1 VVAFALK
8 GLLSRKLRTALTAFA
23 IVLGVAMVSGTYV
36 LTDSIDKAFDSIFT
50 DVRAGSTAVIS
61 GKSAFD
67 LSEGSGASDPAFD
80 ESLLAEVR
88 EVEGVGAAEG
98 GVDDEVQLIGEDGKA
113 VVYGGAPN
121 LGFSIADGD
130 SVFNPLDLVE
140 GSWPGP
146 DEVVI
151 DKSTVEKED
160 LQVGQQIGVQGVGA
174 VERLRISGVV
184 TFGSVATIGGATL
197 AGFDLPTAQ
206 RLFDKEG
213 KLDEIAVAARAG
225 TSDGE
230 LVREL
235 SEVLPAGTQVRL
247 SSEQA
252 EEDASETNE
261 FIRFFR
267 IFLLVF
273 AGVALFVG
281 SFVIANSLSITIAQ
295 RTREF
300 ATIRTLGG
308 SRRQV
313 LGSIV
318 LEALVVGTA
327 AALLGLFSGLG
338 LAKLLFWL
346 FDAGGFTLPNQGLL
360 LEPRT
365 IIASLLVG
373 ILVTL
378 VASLLPGI
386 RATKV
391 PPIAAV
397 REGASLPEP
406 TFFHRD
412 LRAAPWYLL
421 AALAFAGLAAIMPW
435 LVGRGALG
443 LVGLVLGYT
452 AIAKVVG
459 SRTVMVLLLIV
470 AGFAFLVAALFLPDV
485 ETRTVLALIG
495 AGAILVFIG
504 VALFS
509 ARLVRPLATGVN
521 PVGTWAVVVLTILVW
536 PFWTLPFWLLRV
548 AAFGPGD
555 AGRRVLLGLLGLLI
569 NPLLAFFV
577 LVMWVRGKVTSWSP
591 EWPLDFPGVLPD
603 RTMNRIAA
611 HNSRRNPQRT
621 ASTAAALMIGL
632 ALVTLVATLA
642 AGITSTFRGAVDE
655 LFTSDY
661 AITAQNNFSPIP
673 IDAAV
678 AAAKAPGVEAIAST
692 RTGEARIYD
701 STEFV
706 TAVDADA
713 GEVLTLDWKDGS
725 QAVLGQLGANG
736 AFVDDA
742 FAEDHDLGVGSPVT
756 IQVPSGKELE
766 LVVKGI
772 FEPPAG
778 GSPFGRVTFSSETF
792 DREYNSPRNLYTF
805 VQMRGNVTEAST
817 KALEDALA
825 DFPNAKAQTR
835 EEFVDNQIRPLNNI
849 LNILYVLLALSVIV
863 SLFGI
868 VNTLVLTVFERTRE
882 LGMLRA
888 VGMTR
893 RQVRRMIRHESVIT
907 ALIGGVLGIV
917 LGIVLAALLIARVD
931 FIEFAVPTIQLIVF
945 AIAAII
951 VGIVAA
957 IFPARRAARLDPLKA
972 LQYE

>member
-1 VVAFALK
+1 MLAFALK
-8 GLLSRKLRTALTAFA
+8 GLLGRKLRTALTAFA

-50 DVRAGSTAVIS
+50 DVRAGSTAVIT

-67 LSEGSGASDPAFD
+67 LSEGSGASDPVFD
-80 ESLLAEVR
+80 ESLLDEIR
-88 EVEGVGAAEG
+88 EVPGVGAAEAS
-98 GVDDEVQLIGEDGKA
+98 VDDEVQLIGEDGKA
-113 VVYGGAPN
+113 IVYGGAPN

-146 DEVVI
+146 GEVVI
-151 DKSTVEKED
+151 DKSTVDKED
-160 LQVGQQIGVQGVGA
+160 LEVGQQVGVQGVGP

-225 TSDGE
+225 TTDAE

-235 SEVLPAGTQVRL
+235 KEVLPAGTQVRL
-247 SSEQA
+247 ASEQA
-252 EEDASETNE
+252 EEDSSETNE

-313 LGSIV
+313 LASIV
-318 LEALVVGTA
+318 VEALVVGTV
-327 AALLGLFSGLG
+327 AALIGLFSGLA

-346 FDAGGFTLPNQGLL
+346 FDKGGFTLPNQGLL

-365 IIASLLVG
+365 VVASLLVG

-378 VASLLPGI
+378 LASLLPGV

-397 REGASLPEP
+397 REGATLPES
-406 TFFHRD
+406 TFFDRN

-421 AALAFAGLAAIMPW
+421 AAVVASFLAAISPW
-435 LVGRGALG
+435 LILLGAFG
-443 LVGLVLGYT
+443 LVSLVLAYV

-470 AGFAFLVAALFLPDV
+470 AGFAFLVAALFLPDL

-521 PVGTWAVVVLTILVW
+521 PVGAWAVVVLTILVW

-548 AAFGPGD
+548 AAFGPGGP
-555 AGRRVLLGLLGLLI
+555 GRRVLFGLLGLFV
-569 NPLLAFFV
+569 NPLLALFV
-577 LVMWVRGKVTSWSP
+577 LVMRVRSKVTGWGP

-603 RTMNRIAA
+603 RTMNRIAT

-673 IDAAV
+673 IDAAA
-678 AAAKAPGVEAIAST
+678 AAAKAPGVQAIAST
-692 RTGEARIYD
+692 RTAEARIYD
-701 STEFV
+701 STEFI

-713 GEVLTLDWKDGS
+713 GKVLTLDWKEGS
-725 QAVLGQLGANG
+725 QAVLGELGADG

-742 FAEDHDLGVGSPVT
+742 YADDHDLRIGSPITV
-756 IQVPSGKELE
+756 QVPSGKKLE

-805 VQMRGNVTEAST
+805 IQMRGDVTEANT
-817 KALEDALA
+817 RALENALA

-835 EEFVDNQIRPLNNI
+835 EQFVDNQISGLNDI

-888 VGMTR
+888 IGMTR

-931 FIEFAVPTIQLIVF
+931 FIEFAVPTTQVILF
-945 AIAAII
+945 AIAAIV

-957 IFPARRAARLDPLKA
+957 IFPARRAARLDPLQA